1 MPKVLIN
8 TVGTSI
14 LEGFLPSEEI
24 RTLLNSAG
32 SSEKDKNILFS
43 RAQEFVNNKIQNSA
57 KNIGDIS
64 AEINCLNKIGVQP
77 GDYLYFLVSDTI
89 DGELCGNLVTKFCR
103 DYFQTECFV
112 KIIPGLQVHDA
123 RLFERE
129 GLNNFVEEVI
139 RIYERYRGYEV
150 ILNTTG
156 GFKAVVPYTTLLG
169 LVFGLSTYYIFERSN
184 QLIKLP
190 AAPINFDMDIL
201 KSLEPVI
208 GEIKDDYMKLPRFL
222 EVTGLQ
228 YNDLEKLSG
237 AIVNEDGFV
246 TLSPL
251 GNLIYMRYLFKKG
264 YRVELSRQVRKKLQ
278 SGKYD
283 VSTFRSIFSRM
294 EDPVHLKSK
303 LHNEVQGKNV
313 DCDCYKGGNTGERVF
328 YFLEGNT
335 VKICDIFMH
344 DEYDHILQKGN
355 VLRKNYFFEEI

>member
-1 MPKVLIN
+1 MRTLPKVLIN

-14 LEGFLPSEEI
+14 LGGFLLSEEI
-24 RTLLNSAG
+24 RTLLNSAD
-32 SSEKDKNILFS
+32 SSEKDKNILFG
-43 RAQEFVNNKIQNSA
+43 RAKEFVDNKIQDSV
-57 KNIGDIS
+57 KNIGVIS
-64 AEINCLNKIGVQP
+64 AEINCLNKIGVQS
-77 GDYLYFLVSDTI
+77 GDYLYFLVSETV
-89 DGELCGNLVTKFCR
+89 DGELCGNLLTKICR
-103 DYFQTECFV
+103 EYFQTDCFI

-139 RIYERYRGYEV
+139 RIYERYRGYEI

-190 AAPINFDMDIL
+190 AAPIDFDVDIL
-201 KSLEPVI
+201 TSLDTVI
-208 GEIKDDYMKLPRFL
+208 SEIKGDYMELSRFL

-228 YNDLEKLSG
+228 YDDLDKLSG
-237 AIVNEDGFV
+237 ALVHEDGFV

-264 YRVELSRQVRKKLQ
+264 YRVELSRQVKKKLK
-278 SGKYD
+278 SGRYE
-283 VSTFRSIFSRM
+283 VSTFKNIFSKM
-294 EDPVHLKSK
+294 EDPVHLKNK

-313 DCDCYKGGNTGERVF
+313 DCDCYKGGTLG
-328 YFLEGNT
+328 
-335 VKICDIFMH
+335 
-344 DEYDHILQKGN
+344 KGSFII
-355 VLRKNYFFEEI
+355 RTAR